1 MPKKYPQAMEKNL
14 GVNVTGMVLEKSKV
28 KEKTFHRISRARLFD
43 GDPLKIGAGDGAR
56 MAFLYMGITACL
68 SLFFSYSHASGGQ
81 LVLWSLLPG
90 AVLGISLLVLERSLS
105 CLKTFMYPGMGS
117 LLTAF
122 LLFFLHII
130 GYLALSSMVVTYP
143 LGFIMQDFWKMNGLA
158 GKYSLFAVN
167 FFIVLAIVSWF
178 RNVRSTPCK
187 CI

>member
-1 MPKKYPQAMEKNL
+1 
-14 GVNVTGMVLEKSKV
+14 MVAEKSKL

-43 GDPLKIGAGDGAR
+43 GDTLKIGAVDGAR
-56 MAFLYMGITACL
+56 MAFLYMCITACL
-68 SLFFSYSHASGGQ
+68 SLFFSYIHGSGGQ

-90 AVLGISLLVLERSLS
+90 AVLGITLLVLERSLS
-105 CLKTFMYPGMGS
+105 RLKTFLHPGMGS

-130 GYLALSSMVVTYP
+130 GYLALSSLVVTYP
-143 LGFIMQDFWKMNGLA
+143 VGFIMQDFRGMNSLA

-167 FFIVLAIVSWF
+167 FFIVLGMVSWF
-178 RNVRSTPCK
+178 RNVRSEPCK

>member
-1 MPKKYPQAMEKNL
+1 MVAEKNKL
-14 GVNVTGMVLEKSKV
+14 

-43 GDPLKIGAGDGAR
+43 RDTMKIGAVDGAR
-56 MAFLYMGITACL
+56 MAFLYMCITACL
-68 SLFFSYSHASGGQ
+68 SLFFSHIHGSGGQ

-90 AVLGISLLVLERSLS
+90 AVLGITLLVLERSLS
-105 CLKTFMYPGMGS
+105 RLKTFLHPGMGS

-130 GYLALSSMVVTYP
+130 GYLALSSLVVTYP
-143 LGFIMQDFWKMNGLA
+143 VGFIMQDFRGMNSLA

-167 FFIVLAIVSWF
+167 FFIVLGMVSWF

>member
-1 MPKKYPQAMEKNL
+1 MD
-14 GVNVTGMVLEKSKV
+14 VNVTGMVADKGKG
-28 KEKTFHRISRARLFD
+28 KEKKFHRISRARLFD
-43 GDPLKIGAGDGAR
+43 ADPFKIGVGDGAR

-68 SLFFSYSHASGGQ
+68 SLFFSYIHASGGQ

-90 AVLGISLLVLERSLS
+90 AVLGLTLLVLERLLS
-105 CLKTFMYPGMGS
+105 RLKTFLHPGMGS

-130 GYLALSSMVVTYP
+130 GYLALSSLVVTYP
-143 LGFIMQDFWKMNGLA
+143 LGFIMQDVRGMNGLA
-158 GKYSLFAVN
+158 SKYSLFAVN
-167 FFIVLAIVSWF
+167 FFIVLAMVSWF